1 MRAVVLAAGQ
11 VRDYDRIRRVMG
23 VPDLVI
29 CADGGVRHALA
40 LGLTPHL
47 VIGDFDSAGPSL
59 QAEVAARGFA
69 VQRVPVEKDQT
80 DTQLAVE
87 EALARGASELLLVG
101 ATGSRVDHTLS
112 NLLLLPAIA
121 ERAEVALVDSNNIAR
136 VLRPGC
142 RLTVQAVPGT
152 YLSLL
157 PLTPE
162 ATGVV
167 AQGVKWPL
175 NGAVLR
181 WGESLGVSNVI
192 LGEAASI
199 AVEQG
204 YLLVV
209 QAWD

>member
-1 MRAVVLAAGQ
+1 VRAAVLAAGQ
-11 VRDYDRIRRVMG
+11 VRDYDRIRRAVG

-29 CADGGVRHALA
+29 CADGGLRHALA
-40 LGLTPHL
+40 LGLTPDL
-47 VIGDFDSAGPSL
+47 IVGDFDSSDPSL
-59 QAEVAARGFA
+59 LAEVKARGIP
-69 VQRVPVEKDQT
+69 VRRVPVEKDQT
-80 DTQLAVE
+80 DTQLALE
-87 EALARGASELLLVG
+87 EALARGAGEILLVG
-101 ATGSRVDHTLS
+101 ATGSRVDHTVS

-121 ERAEVALVDSNNIAR
+121 DRAEVALVDGNNIVR
-136 VLRPGC
+136 LLRPGC

-162 ATGVV
+162 VTGVV

-181 WGESLGVSNVI
+181 WGESLGVSNEI
-192 LGEAASI
+192 LGETALV